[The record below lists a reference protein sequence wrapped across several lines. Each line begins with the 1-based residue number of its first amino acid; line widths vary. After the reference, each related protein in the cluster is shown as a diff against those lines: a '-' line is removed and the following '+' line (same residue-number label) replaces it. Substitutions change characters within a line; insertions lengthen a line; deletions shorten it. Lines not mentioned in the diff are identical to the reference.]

1 MGHFAGYRIC
11 QGYPLCAVCHH
22 TGVLFFS
29 AVDFVHF
36 PMKFLLLAL
45 LLIPAFAV
53 AGQAASMPPMGQ
65 ISVAGDADFLAARD
79 AFRADD
85 AVRLGRIAARL
96 KNSPLEPYIAYYQLR
111 MRLET
116 ADAATIH
123 AFLARH
129 DETPV
134 IDRMRAEWLKLLGR
148 KQQWDDFAA
157 EYPRLLNE
165 DTELAC
171 YALQARRRFQEGEVL
186 HEARN
191 LWLSGGKELP
201 ESCTPLFDAALAA
214 GIINESDVW
223 LRVRMA
229 LEAGSVSLAR
239 QLSAKLPA
247 QRAFPVAAL
256 SQAVADPERY
266 LSKAKLENA
275 SEAQRMVALFALQ
288 RLAKQLPQL
297 AYTQWGKIAAYF
309 NADEQHYFYAWL
321 GYEAAR
327 NLDARALE
335 WFRAAGAAPLTEQH
349 LAWRTRAALRAQDW
363 KEVLASVGRMPPQQ
377 QREGAWRYW
386 RARALKALGQPG
398 EADGM
403 FFMLGR
409 EYNFYGQ
416 LAAEELGGASVP
428 GIMPAGYQPGK
439 KELSAMLAQPAIQ
452 RTLALY
458 RMDLRTDATK
468 EWAWAVRKFDDKQL
482 LIASEI
488 ARRNGMYDRAI
499 SAADRTVQ
507 LHDFSLR
514 YLAPYRESLR
524 GHIRQHGLE
533 EAWVYGLMRQESRFV
548 TLAKSSA
555 GAAGLMQLMPSTAR
569 WVARK
574 LGMKDYRKPLV
585 RQMETNL
592 TLGTYYMKTVLAWF
606 DNSPVLASAAYN
618 AGPSRA
624 RQWRGDTPLEGAI
637 YAETIP
643 FDETRDYVKKVMS
656 NTVYYA
662 QLFGQ
667 PPRSLKQRL
676 GVIAA
681 KDAANQQPI
690 PDEK

>member
-1 MGHFAGYRIC
+1 MR
-11 QGYPLCAVCHH
+11 
-22 TGVLFFS
+22 
-29 AVDFVHF
+29 
-36 PMKFLLLAL
+36 FLLLAL
-45 LLIPAFAV
+45 LLIPALAA
-53 AGQAASMPPMGQ
+53 AGQAAKKTPPRAVTS
-65 ISVAGDADFLAARD
+65 ISVLAADDADFLAARD
-79 AFRADD
+79 AFRTGD
-85 AVRLGRIAARL
+85 AARLGRIAARL
-96 KNSPLEPYIAYYQLR
+96 KNSPLEPYLAYYQLR

-116 ADAATIH
+116 ADAATIR
-123 AFLARH
+123 AFLARP
-129 DETPV
+129 DETPM
-134 IDRMRAEWLKLLGR
+134 IDRMRAEWLKLLGKKR
-148 KQQWDDFAA
+148 QWDAFAA
-157 EYPRLLNE
+157 EYPRLLSE

-171 YALQARRRFQEGEVL
+171 YALQARRRLQEGEVL

-201 ESCTPLFDAALAA
+201 ESCSPLFDAALAG
-214 GIINESDVW
+214 GIINEADVW
-223 LRVRMA
+223 QRVRLA

-239 QLSAKLPA
+239 QLSGKLPA
-247 QRAFPVAAL
+247 KRAFPAAAL
-256 SQAVADPERY
+256 SSAAADPGRY
-266 LSKAKLENA
+266 LGKAKLEKA

-297 AYTQWGKIAAYF
+297 AFKRWEKIAADF
-309 NADEQHYFYAWL
+309 SADEQHYFYAWL
-321 GYEAAR
+321 GYEAAHA
-327 NLDARALE
+327 LDARALE
-335 WFRAAGAAPLTEQH
+335 WFRAAGDAPLTEQQ

-363 KEVLASVGRMPPQQ
+363 QEVLASIGRMPPPQ

-386 RARALKALGQPG
+386 RARALKALGQPD
-398 EADGM
+398 EADGI
-403 FFMLGR
+403 FFALSK
-409 EYNFYGQ
+409 EYNFYGL
-416 LAAEELGGASVP
+416 LAAEEISEASVS
-428 GIMPAGYQPGK
+428 GITPAGYQPD
-439 KELSAMLAQPAIQ
+439 KEELDAMLAQPAIQ

-458 RMDLRTDATK
+458 RMDLRTDAAN
-468 EWAWAVRKFDDKQL
+468 EWAWAVRNFDDKQL

-488 ARRNGMYDRAI
+488 ARRSEMYDHAI
-499 SAADRTVQ
+499 NTANRTVQ

-514 YLAPYRESLR
+514 YLAPYREALR
-524 GHIRQHGLE
+524 GHIQQQGLE

-555 GAAGLMQLMPSTAR
+555 GASGLMQIMPATAR
-569 WVARK
+569 WLARK
-574 LGMKDYRKPLV
+574 LGMKDYRKPLA

-618 AGPSRA
+618 AGPSRV

-676 GVIAA
+676 GVITG
-681 KDAANQQPI
+681 KESANQQLI
-690 PDEK
+690 PNEK